1 MPDITEQ
8 QVYEALGLPGQDAG
22 QGAQEQPSA
31 ETAAQTSPQANTGE
45 GEKAQEVAAPAQ
57 ENAES
62 VTSGAGTEPTADA
75 EEPEDGQKNADADAD
90 DDKSPLTPE
99 QRRANAARR
108 RQQEQQAAIDQ
119 AVSAALQAER
129 EKNAADMKD
138 FFTAA
143 GIKNTFTGQIIGSME
158 EFKEWKAKFDGEQLQ
173 KELKAGR
180 LTPEL
185 LERAISAHPTVRQAA
200 AVAQASEAAKQQAQQ
215 AADKAKI
222 DAEIAE
228 ISKMDPT
235 VQKVEDLL
243 TMPTAKE
250 FYAAVQRGNSFLDA
264 FKLANHDRLLAASA
278 EAARQQA
285 LNNTRSKDHLSATG
299 NTRGTGMASVPPDQ
313 LAMFRAFM
321 PNASDAEIQAY
332 WNNYQKSKGG

>member
-22 QGAQEQPSA
+22 QGAQEQSSA
-31 ETAAQTSPQANTGE
+31 EAASQTSPQADTGE
-45 GEKAQEVAAPAQ
+45 GGKAQEAADPAQ
-57 ENAES
+57 EDAES
-62 VTSGAGTEPTADA
+62 VTSGKETEPTADA
-75 EEPEDGQKNADADAD
+75 GMPNDGESNTDTVAD

-119 AVSAALQAER
+119 AVSTALQAER
-129 EKNAADMKD
+129 EKNAAEMKD
-138 FFTAA
+138 FFAAA
-143 GIKNTFTGQIIGSME
+143 GIKNTFTGQVIGSME
-158 EFKEWKAKFDGEQLQ
+158 EFNEWKEKFDSEQLQ
-173 KELKAGR
+173 KSLKAGR

-185 LERAISAHPTVRQAA
+185 LDQVISAHPTVRQAA
-200 AVAQASEAAKQQAQQ
+200 AVVQAGEAAKQQAQQ
-215 AADKAKI
+215 AADKARI

-228 ISKMDPT
+228 ISKLDPT
-235 VQKVEDLL
+235 IQKVEDLL

-250 FYAAVQRGNSFLDA
+250 FYAAVKRGNSFLDA

-299 NTRGTGMASVPPDQ
+299 NTRGAGMASVPPDQ
-313 LAMFRAFM
+313 LAMFRTFM